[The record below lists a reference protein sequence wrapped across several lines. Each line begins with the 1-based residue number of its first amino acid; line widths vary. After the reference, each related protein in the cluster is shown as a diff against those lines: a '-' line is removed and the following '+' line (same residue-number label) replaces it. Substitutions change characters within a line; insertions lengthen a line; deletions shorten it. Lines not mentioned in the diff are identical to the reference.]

1 MLEHTLEHA
10 SHTSMSLHEQQPPS
24 AASHLQI
31 SSREPTLAPSAYSVV
46 ENEKDARSVLSSR
59 DQQESGLGSSESSMI
74 EGGAHVDNFPEKT
87 ENLAKVQTARTEN
100 GDALQPTETRQDG
113 TEYPKGVKLLLIS
126 VALCL
131 SVFLVAL
138 DNSII
143 ATAIP
148 AITDQ
153 FHSLGDVGWYGS
165 AYLLTTAALQL
176 LFGKFYSFL
185 SLKWVYLV
193 AIFIFE
199 IGSLICGV
207 AQNSVTLII
216 GRAIA
221 GLGSAGLFTGALLIL
236 ANSVPLATRPLYTG
250 LIGGVYGV
258 ASVAGPLLG
267 GVFTD
272 KVSWRWCFFIN
283 LPIGAVTIFVIAL
296 FFPDPVQRKQQAP
309 GTFMERLMRFDPI
322 GTLIFIPAIISL
334 LLALQW
340 GGTTYPWNN
349 GRVIGLFVVFGV
361 LILVFLFVQWRQ
373 QENAT
378 VPPRIFRNRTVW
390 SGSFFAFSI
399 GSAFFLFIYYIPI
412 WFQSV
417 QGVSAVN
424 SGIRNL
430 PMLLSVVVASLVA
443 GGLITAF
450 GYYTP
455 FMLVGTV
462 FAAVGGGLLTTW
474 TPDTHTATWIGYQ
487 IIFGIGVGLSLQQ
500 PLIAVQTVLD
510 IKDVPVGT
518 SVITFMQTLG
528 GALFVSVGNSVFNN
542 KLIEELRH
550 NLPSVNPMDVL
561 NIGTTNLRKLPAD
574 IIPGVLLSYNNALT
588 TAYIVAT
595 ALAALS
601 IIGAVFME
609 WKSVKGKKI
618 EASFA

>member
-1 MLEHTLEHA
+1 MEAEPETY
-10 SHTSMSLHEQQPPS
+10 
-24 AASHLQI
+24 
-31 SSREPTLAPSAYSVV
+31 SRDPTLAPSRKSI
-46 ENEKDARSVLSSR
+46 NEKDARSALSSR
-59 DQQESGLGSSESSMI
+59 DQSGLSSSHSSEGFI
-74 EGGAHVDNFPEKT
+74 EGAGAPVVETVEQSEKS
-87 ENLAKVQTARTEN
+87 ENLAKVQTAHTQN
-100 GDALQPTETRQDG
+100 GDHLQPTETREDG
-113 TEYPKGVKLLLIS
+113 TAYPTGLKLTLIS
-126 VALCL
+126 AALCL
-131 SVFLVAL
+131 SVFLIAL

-148 AITDQ
+148 SITDA
-153 FHSLGDVGWYGS
+153 FHSLPDVGWYGS

-176 LFGKFYSFL
+176 LFGKFYTFL
-185 SLKWVYLV
+185 SLKWVYLT

-199 IGSLICGV
+199 VGSLICGV

-221 GLGSAGLFTGALLIL
+221 GLGSAGLFSGALLIL
-236 ANSVPLATRPLYTG
+236 AHSVPLATRPLYTG
-250 LIGGVYGV
+250 LIGGVYGI

-283 LPIGAVTIFVIAL
+283 LPIGAVTLIVIAL
-296 FFPDPVQRKQQAP
+296 FFPDPVLKKPAHEP
-309 GTFMERLMRFDPI
+309 FMKRLMRFDPI

-340 GGTTYPWNN
+340 GGTMYPWNN
-349 GRVIGLFVVFGV
+349 GRIIGLFVVFGV
-361 LILVFLFVQWRQ
+361 LILAFLYVQWHQ

-378 VPPRIFRNRTVW
+378 VPPRIFFNRTVM
-390 SGSFFAFSI
+390 SGSFFAFAI

-412 WFQSV
+412 WFQAV

-430 PMLLSVVVASLVA
+430 PMLLSVVVASIFA

-462 FAAVGGGLLTTW
+462 LAAVGGGLLTTW
-474 TPDTHTATWIGYQ
+474 KPDTGIGMWIGYQ
-487 IIFGIGVGLSLQQ
+487 LIFGLGVGLSLQQ

-518 SVITFMQTLG
+518 SVIAFMQTLG
-528 GALFVSVGNSVFNN
+528 GALFVSVGNNVFTN
-542 KLIEELRH
+542 KLIQELAKRV
-550 NLPSVNPMDVL
+550 PSINPKLVL
-561 NIGTTNLRKLPAD
+561 ITGTTNLQKTVAKELLPEV
-574 IIPGVLLSYNNALT
+574 IISYNNALT
-588 TAYIVAT
+588 TAFTVAT
-595 ALAALS
+595 ALAAVA

-609 WKSVKGKKI
+609 WKSVKGKKV
-618 EASFA
+618 EPGFA

>member
-1 MLEHTLEHA
+1 M
-10 SHTSMSLHEQQPPS
+10 
-24 AASHLQI
+24 ASHLQP
-31 SSREPTLAPSAYSVV
+31 SSLEPTLAPSANSMMDY
-46 ENEKDARSVLSSR
+46 EKDAGSAVSTHAQQVSSS
-59 DQQESGLGSSESSMI
+59 DSSQNSI
-74 EGGAHVDNFPEKT
+74 LEGGASATHGVEKS
-87 ENLAKVQTARTEN
+87 EGLAKVQTSQTQTGTQLEQSRTRE
-100 GDALQPTETRQDG
+100 DG
-113 TEYPKGVKLLLIS
+113 TEYPTGIKLTLIS

-131 SVFLVAL
+131 SVFLIAL

-148 AITDQ
+148 AITNE
-153 FHSLGDVGWYGS
+153 FHSLQDVGWYGS

-176 LFGKFYSFL
+176 LFGKFYTFL
-185 SLKWVYLV
+185 SIKWVYLT

-199 IGSLICGV
+199 VGSLICGV

-221 GLGSAGLFTGALLIL
+221 GLGSAGLFSGALLIL
-236 ANSVPLATRPLYTG
+236 AHSVPLATRPLYTG

-272 KVSWRWCFFIN
+272 KVTWRWCFYIN
-283 LPIGAVTIFVIAL
+283 LPIGAVTLLVIGF
-296 FFPDPVQRKQQAP
+296 FFPDPVKRKRQASEP
-309 GTFMERLMRFDPI
+309 FMQRLMHFDPI
-322 GTLIFIPAIISL
+322 GTLIFIPAIVSL

-349 GRVIGLFVVFGV
+349 GRIIGLFVVFGV
-361 LILVFLFVQWRQ
+361 LLLVFLYLQWHQ

-378 VPPRIFRNRTVW
+378 VPPRIFRNRTVMA
-390 SGSFFAFSI
+390 GSFFAFSL

-417 QGVSAVN
+417 QGVSAVD

-430 PMLLSVVVASLVA
+430 PMLLSVVVASLLA

-455 FMLVGTV
+455 FMIFGTI
-462 FAAVGGGLLTTW
+462 FASIGGGLLTTW
-474 TPDTHTATWIGYQ
+474 TPETNTGTWIGYQ
-487 IIFGIGVGLSLQQ
+487 ILFGLGVGAGLQQ

-510 IKDVPVGT
+510 INDVPIGT
-518 SVITFMQTLG
+518 SVIAFMQTLG
-528 GALFVSVGNSVFNN
+528 GALFVSVGNNVFNN
-542 KLIEELRH
+542 KLIEELGHRV
-550 NLPSVNPMDVL
+550 PSIDPRIVL
-561 NIGTTNLRKLPAD
+561 SAGTTNLQKTLPAD
-574 IIPGVLLSYNNALT
+574 LLPAVILSYNNALT
-588 TAYIVAT
+588 TAFIVAT
-595 ALAALS
+595 ALATVT
-601 IIGAVFME
+601 IIGAGFME

-618 EASFA
+618 EAGFA

>member
-1 MLEHTLEHA
+1 MS
-10 SHTSMSLHEQQPPS
+10 SHEEQPS
-24 AASHLQI
+24 TAAAHLQI
-31 SSREPTLAPSAYSVV
+31 SSREPTLAPSARSIVDY
-46 ENEKDARSVLSSR
+46 EKDTRSALSSR
-59 DQQESGLGSSESSMI
+59 DQQGSGFGSSRSSIIESGEH
-74 EGGAHVDNFPEKT
+74 AADNNNTVEKT
-87 ENLAKVQTARTEN
+87 ESLAKVQTARTEN
-100 GDALQPTETRQDG
+100 GHALHPTETREDG
-113 TEYPKGVKLLLIS
+113 TEYPTGVKLTLIS
-126 VALCL
+126 AALCL

-148 AITDQ
+148 AITNA
-153 FHSLGDVGWYGS
+153 FHSLPDVGWYGS

-176 LFGKFYSFL
+176 LFGKFYTFL
-185 SLKWVYLV
+185 SLKWVYLT

-199 IGSLICGV
+199 VGSLICGV

-221 GLGSAGLFTGALLIL
+221 GLGSAGLFSGALLIL
-236 ANSVPLATRPLYTG
+236 AHSVPLATRPLYTG

-272 KVSWRWCFFIN
+272 KVSWRWCFYIN
-283 LPIGAVTIFVIAL
+283 LPIGAVTLVVIAL
-296 FFPDPVQRKQQAP
+296 FFPDPVKRKPQVQVQE
-309 GTFMERLMRFDPI
+309 TFMERLMRFDPI
-322 GTLIFIPAIISL
+322 GTLIFIPAIVSL

-340 GGTTYPWNN
+340 GGVTYPWNN
-349 GRVIGLFVVFGV
+349 GRIIGLFVVFGV

-378 VPPRIFRNRTVW
+378 VPPRIFRNRTVMA
-390 SGSFFAFSI
+390 GSFFAFSI

-455 FMLVGTV
+455 FMIIGTV
-462 FAAVGGGLLTTW
+462 LAAIGGGLLTTW
-474 TPDTHTATWIGYQ
+474 TPHTNTATWIGYQ
-487 IIFGIGVGLSLQQ
+487 IIFGIGVGASLQQ

-518 SVITFMQTLG
+518 SVIAFMQTLG

-542 KLIEELRH
+542 KLAEELVQ
-550 NLPSVNPMDVL
+550 NVPSVAPKDIINT
-561 NIGTTNLRKLPAD
+561 GTTNLHKLPAD
-574 IIPGVLLSYNNALT
+574 IVPGVLLSYNNALT
-588 TAYIVAT
+588 TAFIVAT
-595 ALAALS
+595 ALAAIAIL
-601 IIGAVFME
+601 GAAFME

-618 EASFA
+618 EPGFA